1 MIVRVVRMG
10 FRPEEVESFRMLF
23 SERRAAIAAFNGC
36 RHLELWQDANDENIF
51 CTYSH
56 WESEAH
62 LNRYRFS
69 EFFKD
74 TWARTRAL
82 FAEKAVAWSVRRV
95 E

>member
-1 MIVRVVRMG
+1 MIVRVVRMK
-10 FRPEEVESFRMLF
+10 FRPEEVANFRALF
-23 SERRAAIAAFNGC
+23 SERKSTIAAFEGC
-36 RHLELWQDANDENIF
+36 RHLELWQDAGDEAIF

-82 FAEKAVAWSVRRV
+82 FAEKAEAWSVQRV